1 MVDIFNSSDLTLDD
15 VLNRVSDTIID
26 EGLVSPSHK
35 KMINSALTTEAK
47 KGLIKENTLQKTLNL
62 DGFKE
67 AEVQLVDGD
76 SAYLIGR
83 DETGNIVSRT
93 PIRFNAY
100 ANYDS
105 ADQYKDVIKSA
116 YKQATQPQLVS
127 QLTGKPEHLLMP
139 EDYANVDAYHA
150 LEMYRSMTSDKDT
163 PFVSSIYD
171 PTHNYTLDDIK
182 PVKMMVRLSD
192 KDKYG
197 RYLAEVVNPKT
208 GKDVGFEASNNP
220 ELNAS
225 FDLYKSINTT
235 ANRRNIERKFE
246 HKDVDSIVKA
256 VSDKYDTDKRLSEDL
271 DLIQSTAYQSAARV
285 LQYGPDWLVD
295 KEKWESIANAET
307 GQALA
312 DAWAGVKTSTRKE
325 YATTMAKAIDDWD
338 KGNYTDSIVNI
349 ATQFDRMLAES
360 ATQMGLRAGGTIVAG
375 ATGIGGIA
383 AVLSGAMLAAVD
395 STLAA
400 NEDYKINNNGKDM
413 SADNIATT
421 FAGNVALLIPE
432 TLFMGFSI
440 SKFIPKTL
448 ANKIGLAYK
457 STSPIEAAKIIGGSA
472 IGEGL
477 QEISQDTFNE
487 YMSQDQSKPKSLLD
501 IATSPEM
508 AVSGIA
514 GGIMGAGL
522 SSVPA
527 SVGAIRTSYI
537 DNKNSKIREEV
548 TTNNQNMT
556 ITGDKANTDLSNQVN
571 SEISNTTID
580 YTNRD
585 AVKEA
590 YTKLNE
596 QANNSDISVEA
607 LENIKRKQA
616 ELLLNHIKATDD
628 KANRDAFLKAT
639 GKSKEEA
646 FDEIV
651 YFSDLNA
658 QRLYEETGKRA
669 TEVRKEEV
677 TKELLEVAKSLD
689 ISEEYA
695 RKSFKEVQSDIRF
708 GAKGYYTYRDK
719 IIDID
724 NKLQD
729 TSLSQEDIDKLN
741 NSKNNLLGRLHYLY
755 NNQVNK
761 LERFAEAV
769 EKISEGNTN
778 SVTFEYPSTEGS
790 FTVRS
795 TDLATNLRG
804 ATKGAF
810 SVIEGIEREIKNI
823 NDIISNHTSEEQ
835 YSSLGIDTGI
845 AESISNRITNAATN
859 IRNRSKSA
867 AATTITGKPKDMSK
881 VSNRDL
887 MGKLRNVGS
896 GKIEGKSLANLVG
909 YLRNVPTE
917 RLEEVRQETLNSKL
931 SKEQK
936 DAITKGIDTVINIE
950 STTIAETNAIE
961 DSNSKLTKQAKDI
974 LNSLTDEV
982 INTSDVNT
990 LVSTVNNLRKLF
1002 RDIQALGKESN
1013 SELLKSIA
1021 DKGKQL
1027 NERHKKLTEKEFNK
1041 VEQDSTFT
1049 NHSGGAIGSDTYWG
1063 EIGNK
1068 YNIPTKHYYLG
1079 KKTPNGN
1086 IEISKEDTAEGK
1098 VKVTKAA
1105 IQMGRINPNHTVKNE
1120 LLIRDWAQVKYAD
1133 AVFAVTTLLRV
1144 GDKID
1149 STRIAKIPQ
1158 GKGGTGYAI
1167 QMAINEDK
1175 PVYVYD
1181 QVRNQWFTYKNNTW
1195 VKTDTPVLTKNFA
1208 GIGTRNLNENG
1219 KKAIENVFNKTFNTL
1234 KQDSTKEL
1242 TTSTSN
1248 DTKEVNTSSETSVK
1262 TESLLHY
1269 KSNHSVILGNR
1280 LPVYRVDE
1288 TEDGKTTKTKID
1300 TVYFNLNN
1308 ELEVDKNSTSVLAK
1322 EGISSILLSK
1332 VLDIADKIKFNPYE
1346 ISGIRDY
1353 FSYLIFKFDKNKNIV
1368 APNGI
1373 LHSSPHLRLLYNITP
1388 EEKIINGK
1396 KVQGLNFEYNPIT
1409 VFAVDLG
1416 VKELLTN
1423 TDLKS
1428 VLNPIIKRDLA
1439 SMFGLKV
1446 EEMTD
1451 EQVSELK
1458 NHINKYGVP
1467 KSVLAD
1473 RLGKLI
1479 IHNLGL
1485 KANLEKGTVGFYER
1499 VCSGLG
1505 MYAISYAA
1513 KMGYLT
1519 ETRYEA
1525 DNNSLIK
1532 KNMTCIKKTTKSIGP
1547 LLDTYL
1553 GPKDKDGK
1561 RKGGLRDKF
1570 KVTNNIVKTPRT
1582 TVGKLPRNM
1591 TLRHTNGLVKVP
1603 SFTKSVLEKLWNTSY
1618 EMDLELVDFIKDN
1631 LDELKKRLKYLDEKD
1646 IDLLTLDSQHSAE
1659 GVNLSID
1666 DQFKYLFDYAKVQKE
1681 GNKFYFD
1688 WFISSNGRVFM
1699 DSNTLNPQTSKSVQR
1714 FVCLPSN
1721 IYRDFDPTNQSDIN
1735 NEYFAIAQAFDSLGA
1750 KEDIKK
1756 LGDTINSLSLDE
1768 LLQLRKDL
1776 INMDENAF
1784 KNKYA
1789 SKGIEGV
1796 ENYGQCLNVLQH
1808 LIRKKQANGKTFKTW
1823 LAIENDSTT
1832 SGYFI
1837 RLLQFCNPEILKKF
1851 GEKVGII
1858 LANSKLPHEAIHEL
1872 KKLPGFLDIYKT
1884 MALDTSKKLPVV
1896 SNEEEKNKRIKELE
1910 GKIKELQE
1918 QRKNTIV
1925 QYPVWSRVGK
1935 RSKRSDTV
1943 EGMSNDMVEN
1953 FVTYLS
1959 DIFVKTKGKSN
1970 ELLIDRKIPKRRK
1983 IVTLT
1988 YKSKLEPNIIN
1999 VKFTIGTNKTNIDI
2013 SVIDTNTNEDITTQK
2028 STPNYLEVI
2037 HDAYKDWMKADDPMY
2052 KSYLQQKA
2060 YENELRDL
2068 RKGSTNNQL
2077 ALAYAEEVD
2086 KRGFSL
2092 DVLSN
2097 TFIKMYDALPKP
2109 TQEGTVDS
2117 ALRTL
2122 LKSPSMIFG
2131 YTAGENSIRSKVSL
2145 EIMKEFIS
2153 TYNKIDLAGGLK
2165 NYLKENKIEED
2176 SDTAK
2181 KLTAINNTMKYL
2193 DKFSTIKGKS
2203 IIQQLKTKSSSEVF
2217 LNINGKKTTLSR
2229 YFVTVL
2235 GPTYGKAIWDSLSE
2249 SFREFI
2255 QYNDSMNHMMVNMF
2269 VMFKTVLDSR
2279 LKSIKDDPR
2288 YISGVPISKR
2298 NKVIESLSELFPTL
2312 PLFYSN
2318 NREEGM
2324 LLMKT
2329 EKIRTFDAQV
2339 QNPRVIDGKLVQ
2351 ESTNANIYDFANPGK
2366 RGAVLPIHF
2375 TDGMMAMM
2383 TLNNF
2388 NDVIPVHDAF
2398 VMSALDNKSL
2408 TQSYNHFGYALNK
2421 DFNIYEVMTNRF
2433 IEVVKEYNKIA
2444 EKEGLP
2450 LSKALN
2456 VINGLNKEILR
2467 DGKPASID
2475 TFIKEVTEL
2484 SIQNNKNREAFYNV
2498 DNPVYITN
2506 MDGIDGSGV
2515 EANVNMSTLPE
2526 IVFKNALEKWKD
2538 YSGPKGYVTEG
2549 EIKETLQEATD
2560 NVEARVKLFD
2570 KLQELSVSLGNKVEN
2585 ESHLNHLKD
2594 LIRRID
2600 IKKIQD
2606 VIIEVSKNRPFS
2618 SGMLDG
2624 NTVTIGFDDKV
2635 GELDSITRL
2644 SPFSDK
2650 SAAEIYAHE
2659 LTHAAMR
2666 FALANGNTLKIKPL
2680 IDQIL
2685 KLQLVAKKVVTWED
2699 FMPTIYDANLKE
2711 VYEENAK
2718 RIYDYIFNNS
2728 DIKNFKGVN
2737 EFIAYGLTNENLMNK
2752 LKQHYVPSDVNSEKM
2767 SVLDKLIKIGHTIF
2781 NIVFGNKRVSDLVSV
2796 LADITDNTLLNS
2808 KRNTLYKELDILTNK
2823 IIGAN
2828 NKATSSLREQINKPI
2843 EHLFKLFVDLR
2854 IKGNKIV
2861 SPKLHA
2867 LFNLADIKGK
2877 TFDWLMNPNGNMFNN
2892 TLRFLNM
2899 LSLLLVSKSRRR
2911 ALKESIIAVT
2921 GISQQNAIMS
2931 LLRDLEEP
2939 DLQSA
2944 RLELITMLTRTVE
2957 QSSKSLES
2965 ITTKELLD
2973 AFSKPLKEEEKIALT
2988 QSALFTDIS
2997 SLLDDHDI
3005 KYVKNVLSDNNFRI
3019 TEINKILHKLQDEEH
3034 YLYYKNQAYGL
3045 ARFMVYGLGNSM
3057 QNLNAENIARGLL
3070 TNHFTTNVSDELIK
3084 NIDKLATLYAI
3095 EFTTDNSNKILANL
3109 DDKGL
3114 KNFLI
3119 THRNFVKESKEGIRT
3134 TDENGNIITTKTIT
3148 DIHTIKG
3155 YTKQLFDS
3163 TYDVKVDFIHKKKD
3177 LAKEGYSLVHKL
3189 KSNDITQT
3197 NDLAIYRRT
3206 FSNPNRRN
3214 GAGFILSGTNAIGS
3228 TLKDT
3233 AFKMKAEINVKDELT
3248 QKDIWKLFIS
3258 NINGEAK
3265 KFSKLMHTKD
3275 MTFEDFEK
3283 LSSNYTPIVSPV
3295 TNRAVDYRITMSTK
3309 NKQELL
3315 NMDMNGISILSKMYA
3330 SQNTK
3335 LNASIRNKALI
3346 EFIKDDTKNNMVES
3360 TKRGRDTGI
3369 KYILLDKNTDN
3380 KYLKESWAVIPNEL
3394 KEEIEKGNFYIREDW
3409 LQSLFG
3415 IRDISFS
3422 DWSVLKRDKAVLI
3435 RRGIAIA
3442 EYILKTLSYIAK
3454 RNIVL
3459 LVPGVLVNNVI
3470 SNLNYSIMNGANPI
3484 KVAKMQL
3491 ANAKAIRT
3499 YLEDKKVLNRIEFR
3513 ERIGTATKEEIDM
3526 KNIYKSKLQNNIVH
3540 PLMEKGMYQSI
3551 VEDINIDDLESI
3563 GKISKFLKNSKV
3575 LNKIPNAM
3583 KWMSRQLYM
3592 TEGTPIYDFMFQ
3604 ATQYS
3609 DFIARATEYQLQ
3621 MEKAPKKYEIVER
3634 DGKRYKELTDK
3645 YVEYEE
3651 RVTIGILNAF
3661 INYDKPQSSIEQ
3673 YLNDIGLF
3681 MFTKFAKRIQ
3691 HVILKSSMDNPIG
3704 VLMFLLG
3711 QHYILD
3717 TEDIMEQNI
3726 INKHWTA
3733 LIHNPVDNFINA
3745 VTPMPLQYYFGMRN
3759 TGL

>member
-1 MVDIFNSSDLTLDD
+1 MVDNFNSGNLTLND
-15 VLNRVSDTIID
+15 VLNRVSNTVID
-26 EGLVSPSHK
+26 EGLVSPSHRK
-35 KMINSALTTEAK
+35 TINSALTAEAK
-47 KGLIKENTLQKTLNL
+47 KSLIKENTLQKTLNL

-76 SAYLIGR
+76 SAYLIERNELG
-83 DETGNIVSRT
+83 DIVSRT

-150 LEMYRSMTSDKDT
+150 SEMYRSMTSDKDN

-171 PTHNYTLDDIK
+171 HNHNYTLDDIK

-235 ANRRNIERKFE
+235 ANKRNIERKFA
-246 HKDVDSIVKA
+246 HKDVDSIVKT
-256 VSDKYDTDKRLSEDL
+256 VRDKYDKDSRLSEDL

-295 KEKWESIANAET
+295 KEKWSAIANAET

-325 YATTMAKAIDDWD
+325 YSADMAKAIDAWD
-338 KGNYTDSIVNI
+338 KGNYVDSIITV

-360 ATQMGLRAGGTIVAG
+360 ATQMGLMAGGTIIAG
-375 ATGIGGIA
+375 ATGIGGVA
-383 AVLSGAMLAAVD
+383 AALSGAMLAAVD

-400 NEDYKINNNGKDM
+400 NEDHKVNNNGQDM
-413 SADNIATT
+413 SADDIAAT
-421 FAGNVALLIPE
+421 FAGNVALLIPD
-432 TLFMGFSI
+432 TLFMGLSI
-440 SKFIPKTL
+440 SRFIPKTL

-457 STSPIEAAKIIGGSA
+457 STSPVEAAKIIGGSA
-472 IGEGL
+472 IGEGV
-477 QEISQDTFNE
+477 QEIAQDTFNE
-487 YMSQDQSKPKSLLD
+487 YMSQNQANPKSLLE

-508 AVSGIA
+508 AISGIA

-522 SSVPA
+522 SSVPT
-527 SVGAIRTSYI
+527 SIDAIRTSRI
-537 DNKNSKIREEV
+537 DNQNSRIREEV
-548 TTNNQNMT
+548 TASNQNIT
-556 ITGDKANTDLSNQVN
+556 VTGDEADTDLSNQVSN
-571 SEISNTTID
+571 EVSNTTID
-580 YTNRD
+580 YTNKE

-596 QANNSDISVEA
+596 QASNPDISVEA

-616 ELLLNHIKATDD
+616 ELLINHIKAVEG
-628 KANRDAFLKAT
+628 KENRDAFLKAT

-658 QRLYEETGKRA
+658 QKLYEETGKRV
-669 TEVRKEEV
+669 TEARKEEV
-677 TKELLEVAKSLD
+677 TKELLEVAKTLD

-695 RKSFKEVQSDIRF
+695 KKSFKEVQSDIRF

-729 TSLSQEDIDKLN
+729 TSLSQEDVDKLN
-741 NSKNNLLGRLHYLY
+741 NGKNKLLGRLRYLY
-755 NNQVNK
+755 DNQVNK

-823 NDIISNHTSEEQ
+823 NDIISKHTSKEQ

-859 IRNRSKSA
+859 IRNRSKSS
-867 AATTITGKPKDMSK
+867 AATTITGKPRDMSN
-881 VSNRDL
+881 VSSRDL
-887 MGKLRNVGS
+887 MVKLRNVGS
-896 GKIEGKSLANLVG
+896 GKVEGKGLANLVG
-909 YLRNVPTE
+909 YLRNVSTE
-917 RLEEVRQETLNSKL
+917 RLEEVRQETLSSKL
-931 SKEQK
+931 PKAQK

-950 STTIAETNAIE
+950 STTVAETNAIE
-961 DSNSKLTKQAKDI
+961 DSNNKLTKQAKDT

-982 INTSDVNT
+982 INNSDANT
-990 LVSTVNNLRKLF
+990 ILDTVNNLRKLF
-1002 RDIQALGKESN
+1002 RSIQALGKESN
-1013 SELLKSIA
+1013 SELLKNIA
-1021 DKGKQL
+1021 EKGKQL
-1027 NERHKKLTEKEFNK
+1027 KEK
-1041 VEQDSTFT
+1041 
-1049 NHSGGAIGSDTYWG
+1049 H
-1063 EIGNK
+1063 
-1068 YNIPTKHYYLG
+1068 
-1079 KKTPNGN
+1079 
-1086 IEISKEDTAEGK
+1086 
-1098 VKVTKAA
+1098 
-1105 IQMGRINPNHTVKNE
+1105 
-1120 LLIRDWAQVKYAD
+1120 
-1133 AVFAVTTLLRV
+1133 
-1144 GDKID
+1144 
-1149 STRIAKIPQ
+1149 
-1158 GKGGTGYAI
+1158 
-1167 QMAINEDK
+1167 
-1175 PVYVYD
+1175 
-1181 QVRNQWFTYKNNTW
+1181 
-1195 VKTDTPVLTKNFA
+1195 
-1208 GIGTRNLNENG
+1208 
-1219 KKAIENVFNKTFNTL
+1219 
-1234 KQDSTKEL
+1234 KEL
-1242 TTSTSN
+1242 TESTFSN
-1248 DTKEVNTSSETSVK
+1248 TEEVNTVSEDTNETPVK

-1269 KSNHSVILGNR
+1269 KANHSVVLGNR
-1280 LPVYRVDE
+1280 LPVYRVDKNK
-1288 TEDGKTTKTKID
+1288 DGTTTKTKID
-1300 TVYFNLNN
+1300 TIYFNLNN
-1308 ELEVDKNSTSVLAK
+1308 ELEVDKNTTSVLAT
-1322 EGISSILLSK
+1322 EGISPTLLSK

-1346 ISGIRDY
+1346 VSGIRNY
-1353 FSYLIFKFDKNKNIV
+1353 FNYLIYKLDKSTNIL

-1388 EEKIINGK
+1388 EEKVINGK

-1423 TDLKS
+1423 TNLKS
-1428 VLNPIIKRDLA
+1428 VLNPTIKRDLA
-1439 SMFGLKV
+1439 SMFGLNT
-1446 EEMTD
+1446 EEVTD

-1458 NHINKYGVP
+1458 AHIKKYGVP

-1473 RLGKLI
+1473 RLGKLV

-1525 DNNSLIK
+1525 DKSNLVKNS
-1532 KNMTCIKKTTKSIGP
+1532 MTCIKKTTKSIGP
-1547 LLDTYL
+1547 LLDSYL
-1553 GPKDKDGK
+1553 GIKGKDGK
-1561 RKGGLRDKF
+1561 RVGGLRDKY

-1582 TVGKLPRNM
+1582 TTGKLPRNM

-1603 SFTKSVLEKLWNTSY
+1603 SFTKSILEKLWNTPY
-1618 EMDLELVDFIKDN
+1618 EMDLELVDFIEEN
-1631 LDELKKRLKYLDEKD
+1631 IDELKKRLDYLDKED
-1646 IDLLTLDSQHSAE
+1646 IEVLPLDSQNSAE

-1666 DQFKYLFDYAKVQKE
+1666 DQFRYLLDYANAQRE

-1714 FVCLPSN
+1714 FVCLPSK
-1721 IYRDFDPTNQSDIN
+1721 IYRDFNPTNQSDIDA
-1735 NEYFAIAQAFDSLGA
+1735 EYFAIAQAFDSLGT
-1750 KEDIKK
+1750 KENIKK
-1756 LGDTINSLSLDE
+1756 LGDTVNSLSLDE

-1776 INMDENAF
+1776 VNMGKGAF
-1784 KNKYA
+1784 KDKYA
-1789 SKGIEGV
+1789 DKGIKGI

-1808 LIRKKQANGKTFKTW
+1808 LIRKKEANGKTFKTW

-1858 LANSKLPHEAIHEL
+1858 TSSSKLPHEVIHEL

-1884 MALDTSKKLPVV
+1884 MALDASKKLP
-1896 SNEEEKNKRIKELE
+1896 NA
-1910 GKIKELQE
+1910 
-1918 QRKNTIV
+1918 
-1925 QYPVWSRVGK
+1925 
-1935 RSKRSDTV
+1935 
-1943 EGMSNDMVEN
+1943 
-1953 FVTYLS
+1953 
-1959 DIFVKTKGKSN
+1959 KSN
-1970 ELLIDRKIPKRRK
+1970 FIE
-1983 IVTLT
+1983 
-1988 YKSKLEPNIIN
+1988 Y
-1999 VKFTIGTNKTNIDI
+1999 
-2013 SVIDTNTNEDITTQK
+2013 
-2028 STPNYLEVI
+2028 
-2037 HDAYKDWMKADDPMY
+2037 
-2052 KSYLQQKA
+2052 
-2060 YENELRDL
+2060 
-2068 RKGSTNNQL
+2068 
-2077 ALAYAEEVD
+2077 YAEEVS

-2109 TQEGTVDS
+2109 TPEGVVDS

-2131 YTAGENSIRSKVSL
+2131 YTAGANSIRTKVSL

-2153 TYNKIDLAGGLK
+2153 TYNDIHLAGGLEK
-2165 NYLKENKIEED
+2165 YLKKNKIESN

-2193 DKFSTIKGKS
+2193 DTFSTMKGKS
-2203 IIQQLKTKSSSEVF
+2203 IIEQLKTKSASEVF
-2217 LNINGKKTTLSR
+2217 LNVNGKKTTLSR
-2229 YFVTVL
+2229 YFTTVL

-2269 VMFKTVLDSR
+2269 VMFKNVLDSR
-2279 LKSIKDDPR
+2279 LKSVKDDPR
-2288 YISGVPISKR
+2288 YINGVPISKR
-2298 NKVIESLSELFPTL
+2298 NQIIESLTELFPTL
-2312 PLFYSN
+2312 PLFYSDS
-2318 NREEGM
+2318 REEGM

-2329 EKIRTFDAQV
+2329 EKIRTSDAQV

-2375 TDGMMAMM
+2375 TDGMMAMLTM
-2383 TLNNF
+2383 WALNNYSKI
-2388 NDVIPVHDAF
+2388 IPIHDAF
-2398 VMSALDNKSL
+2398 VMSALDNKIV
-2408 TQSYNHFGYALNK
+2408 TQGYNHFGYALNK
-2421 DFNIYEVMTNRF
+2421 DFNIFETMVNRF
-2433 IEVVKEYNKIA
+2433 VEVTKEYDKIA

-2450 LSKALN
+2450 LSKDLK
-2456 VINGLNKEILR
+2456 VINGLNKEVLR
-2467 DGKPASID
+2467 GKEPISID
-2475 TFIKEVTEL
+2475 TFMKEVIEL
-2484 SIQNNKNREAFYNV
+2484 STQNNKNRELFYSAG
-2498 DNPVYITN
+2498 NPVYITN
-2506 MDGIDGSGV
+2506 MDGIEGSGV
-2515 EANVNMSTLPE
+2515 EANINTSTLPE
-2526 IVFKNALEKWKD
+2526 IVFKKALEQWKD
-2538 YSGPKGYVTEG
+2538 YSGPKGYTTEG
-2549 EIKETLQEATD
+2549 EVKEILQEATD
-2560 NVEARVKLFD
+2560 SVDARVKLFD
-2570 KLQELSVSLGNKVEN
+2570 KLQELSTSLGNKIEN
-2585 ESHLNHLKD
+2585 ESHLNHLRD
-2594 LIRRID
+2594 LIKRID
-2600 IKKIQD
+2600 TKKIKD
-2606 VIIEVSKNRPFS
+2606 VVIEISKNRPFS

-2624 NTVTIGFDDKV
+2624 STVTIGFDDKI

-2666 FALANGNTLKIKPL
+2666 FALANGNTLKTKSL

-2685 KLQLVAKKVVTWED
+2685 RLQLVAKKVVTWED
-2699 FMPTIYDANLKE
+2699 FMPSTYDTNLKE
-2711 VYEENAK
+2711 VYEQNAK
-2718 RIYDYIFNNS
+2718 NIYDYIFNNS
-2728 DIKNFKGVN
+2728 DIKNLKGVN
-2737 EFIAYGLTNENLMNK
+2737 EFIAYGLTNEKLMNK
-2752 LKQHYVPSDVNSEKM
+2752 LKEHYVPSDVNSGKM

-2781 NIVFGNKRVSDLVSV
+2781 NIVFGNKRLSDLVSV
-2796 LADITDNTLLNS
+2796 LADVTSSTLLDS

-2828 NKATSSLREQINKPI
+2828 NKAASSLREQIVKPI
-2843 EHLFKLFVDLR
+2843 EHLFKLFAD
-2854 IKGNKIV
+2854 IKIRGNKLV
-2861 SPKLHA
+2861 SPKLHT

-2877 TFDWLMNPNGNMFNN
+2877 TFEWLMNPNGNMFNN

-2899 LSLLLVSKSRRR
+2899 LSLLLVSKSRRK
-2911 ALKESIIAVT
+2911 ALKESIIAAT

-2931 LLRDLEEP
+2931 LIRDLEEP

-2973 AFSKPLKEEEKIALT
+2973 GFKKPLKEEEKVALT

-3005 KYVKNVLSDNNFRI
+3005 KYIKNVLSDNSFRT

-3070 TNHFTTNVSDELIK
+3070 TNHFTFNVSDELIK

-3095 EFTTDNSNKILANL
+3095 EFTTDNSNKVLANL

-3114 KNFLI
+3114 ENFLT
-3119 THRNFVKESKEGIRT
+3119 THRNFVRESKKGIKT
-3134 TDENGNIITTKTIT
+3134 TDENGNVIITKTIT

-3163 TYDVKVDFIHKKKD
+3163 TYDIKVDFVHKKKD

-3233 AFKMKAEINVKDELT
+3233 AFKMKAEANIKDELA
-3248 QKDIWKLFIS
+3248 QEDVWKIFIS
-3258 NINGEAK
+3258 NMNTEAR
-3265 KFSKLMHTKD
+3265 KFSKLMHTKN
-3275 MTFEDFEK
+3275 MTFEDFNK
-3283 LSSNYTPIVSPV
+3283 LSSNYTPIVSPKH
-3295 TNRAVDYRITMSTK
+3295 NQAVDYRITMSTK
-3309 NKQELL
+3309 NKQEVL
-3315 NMDMNGISILSKMYA
+3315 NMDMNGIAILSKMYA

-3346 EFIKDDTKNNMVES
+3346 EFIKDDVKNNMVES

-3369 KYILLDKNTDN
+3369 KYIKLSKNTDN
-3380 KYLKESWAVIPNEL
+3380 KYLQESWAVIPNEL
-3394 KEEIEKGNFYIREDW
+3394 REEIEKGDFYIREDW

-3415 IRDISFS
+3415 VRDISLS
-3422 DWSVLKRDKAVLI
+3422 DWSVLKKEKALLV

-3459 LVPGVLVNNVI
+3459 LVPGVLVNNII
-3470 SNLNYSIMNGANPI
+3470 SNLNYSIMNGTNPA
-3484 KVAKMQL
+3484 KVAKMQI

-3499 YLEDKKVLNRIEFR
+3499 YLDDKKALNRIEFR

-3551 VEDINIDDLESI
+3551 VEDINMDDLESI
-3563 GKISKFLKNSKV
+3563 GKISKFLKGSKI
-3575 LNKIPNAM
+3575 LSKIPNAM

-3621 MEKAPKKYEIVER
+3621 MEKAPKKYTIVER
-3634 DGKRYKELTDK
+3634 DGRRYRELTEE
-3645 YVEYEE
+3645 YIEYEE
-3651 RVTIGILNAF
+3651 KVTVGILNAF

-3717 TEDIMEQNI
+3717 TEDILEQNV

-3733 LIHNPVDNFINA
+3733 LVHNPVDNFINA